1 MSESRS
7 ARTSTAHHVPR
18 HESEYLNEQRTAA
31 QGAIRESLRQFGRT
45 SVRLKDA
52 IGRHP
57 FALAG
62 VAAGATGAL
71 ALWLHLRSVKK
82 HHAPEPQ
89 ADMKRDGLWHKILKL
104 PAEIAVSAILRRLAA
119 PFQESLQVETSDP
132 AGGN

>member
-1 MSESRS
+1 M
-7 ARTSTAHHVPR
+7 PP
-18 HESEYLNEQRTAA
+18 HESDYLNEQRNAA
-31 QGAIRESLRQFGRT
+31 QGAIRKSLRQFGRI
-45 SVRLKDA
+45 SLRLKEA

-82 HHAPEPQ
+82 HHAPDPQ
-89 ADMKRDGLWHKILKL
+89 ADSKRDGLWHKILKL
-104 PAEIAVSAILRRLAA
+104 PAEIAVSALLRRLAA
-119 PFQESLQVETSDP
+119 PFQESLQVDARNP